1 MTAENGEGVVMAGLE
16 NPLDFVVNGGSPY
29 TVGRA
34 VGAVGRSQISTF
46 CQGGD
51 GNISPDL
58 QDLWTRSQTSCIPN
72 TPVVSS
78 AV

>member
-34 VGAVGRSQISTF
+34 IRAGGTVTDFNLLSGRR
-46 CQGGD
+46 C
-51 GNISPDL
+51 
-58 QDLWTRSQTSCIPN
+58 
-72 TPVVSS
+72 
-78 AV
+78 